1 MGSVEKKEIE
11 SRNDR
16 DVELGHERFIDMI
29 RETNDEI
36 LQVEELRTHTERLKQ
51 DLVNY
56 FTGVMEKYELELT
69 IPAESFSFKDKEADN
84 LQAAFLNDSGIISY
98 HFKDGFVKSYLLRDY
113 HPSELMTLFSVVVPN
128 LNEALRVKRKE
139 YEDMS
144 NTLSKIKRYMTLLK
158 EKVKEGHGPENPSLD
173 EI

>member
-1 MGSVEKKEIE
+1 
-11 SRNDR
+11 
-16 DVELGHERFIDMI
+16 
-29 RETNDEI
+29 
-36 LQVEELRTHTERLKQ
+36 
-51 DLVNY
+51 
-56 FTGVMEKYELELT
+56 
-69 IPAESFSFKDKEADN
+69 
-84 LQAAFLNDSGIISY
+84 
-98 HFKDGFVKSYLLRDY
+98 
-113 HPSELMTLFSVVVPN
+113 MTLFSVVVPN